1 MKGSGTRFVL
11 AALATVCMTVSVGCE
26 GEKASGRSGEE
37 LFMVHCSGCHPDGG
51 NVKYPQKSL
60 DRMTLAA
67 NGITTP
73 QQIVSLM
80 RHPGQGMKTFDRR
93 TISDPDAR
101 KVAEYVM
108 ATFR

>member
-1 MKGSGTRFVL
+1 MARL
-11 AALATVCMTVSVGCE
+11 RRYLPALAVVFTLAQMGCE
-26 GEKASGRSGEE
+26 GDVSRETGKSGQE
-37 LFMVHCSGCHPDGG
+37 LFLLYCSGCHPNGE
-51 NVKYPQKSL
+51 NTIYPQKSL